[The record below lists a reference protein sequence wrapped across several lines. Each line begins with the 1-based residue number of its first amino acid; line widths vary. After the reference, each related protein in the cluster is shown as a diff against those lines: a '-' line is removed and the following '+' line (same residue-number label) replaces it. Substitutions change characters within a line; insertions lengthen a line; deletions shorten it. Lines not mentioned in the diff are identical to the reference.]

1 MSSYQHVR
9 DSVENLVEGIIE
21 EVYRRVRD
29 GKRLSTSQ
37 LFDLTMLRLTL
48 EILPYESDKL
58 RTEVIEE
65 LYNSYIKKPS
75 EAGMREWV
83 FQPSKDGLLRIL
95 TARRRG
101 LRVEDVIRD
110 GSAEEV
116 LSYIWLRSHRVL
128 YKDKS
133 GRLSVNKNISGRAI
147 REAKAIGVKDVI
159 KYLGEVP
166 SRYWPSVLTNDFLK
180 HVDDALLADLTRR
193 FAGYN
198 KSVDKRIMEEWSE
211 RALRGGLQ
219 LETLLS
225 AKKLDKGLSTRIR
238 GLNEEV
244 FRHLDFRELENE
256 PLATRWKTISSLY
269 RVEKFRTRLSELS
282 PITLAG
288 LTSLE
293 KLEGS
298 ARSKALLGL
307 ALRHYVDYMISGEQA
322 ERQLALYYAGKV
334 DASQIDYS
342 LRQLLE
348 SILGED
354 QRGFERVVS
363 KLFPDDAIELLS
375 MRVLDYASTK
385 GFNYEVIER
394 ALRLSCRI
402 FENAKKGSRV
412 GGRVRSSRG
421 RVDVRATVFNYS
433 RLNYRLSFKDV
444 LKRRTVTVLIDVS
457 GSMLRYSIWTLIAL
471 ASLIEVVDK
480 ILLFWDKVEVVK
492 PPARKTRPLVYK
504 FLEKLYTQK
513 FKGYTNISQAIRVV
527 KAKPTSRVVLIV
539 SDLQQTVRD
548 TEPWVEVSELIDR
561 GVRVVVITPPRH
573 DNEVLRKLKDAG
585 CETIIVKNP
594 SKLPILLKKR
604 LNIKI

>member
-9 DSVENLVEGIIE
+9 DSVEGLVEAVVE

-29 GKRLSTSQ
+29 GKRLPTSQ
-37 LFDLTMLRLTL
+37 LLDLTLLRLTL
-48 EILPYESDKL
+48 ELLPYESDNLK
-58 RTEVIEE
+58 REVVEE
-65 LYNSYIKKPS
+65 LYNSYVKKPG
-75 EAGMREWV
+75 EADIREWS

-95 TARRRG
+95 TAKRRG

-128 YKDKS
+128 YRDKS
-133 GRLSVNKNISGRAI
+133 GRLSVDKNISGRVI

-166 SRYWPSVLTNDFLK
+166 SKYWPSVLTSEFLK
-180 HVDDALLADLTRR
+180 HVDDSLLAELTRR

-211 RALRGGLQ
+211 RALRGGLR

-225 AKKLDKGLSTRIR
+225 ARRLDKDLSTRMP
-238 GLNEEV
+238 GLNKEV
-244 FRHLDFRELENE
+244 YQHLDLSELENE
-256 PLATRWKTISSLY
+256 PLPTRWKIVSSLY
-269 RVEKFRTRLSELS
+269 RVEKFRGRLSELS

-307 ALRHYVDYMISGEQA
+307 ALRHYVDYLVSGEQG
-322 ERQLALYYAGKV
+322 ERQLALYYAGRV
-334 DASQIDYS
+334 DASQLDHS
-342 LRQLLE
+342 LRRLLE

-375 MRVLDYASTK
+375 MRVLDYTSTK
-385 GFNYEVIER
+385 GFNYEVMER
-394 ALRLSCRI
+394 ALRLGCRI
-402 FENAKKGSRV
+402 FENAEKGSRV

-433 RLNYRLSFKDV
+433 RFNYRLSFKDV
-444 LKRRTVTVLIDVS
+444 LRKRSVTVLIDVS
-457 GSMLRYSIWTLIAL
+457 GSMLRYSIWALIAL
-471 ASLIEVVDK
+471 ASLIEVVDR

-513 FKGYTNISQAIRVV
+513 FRGYTNISQAIRAV

-539 SDLQQTVRD
+539 SDLKQTVRD
-548 TEPWVEVSELIDR
+548 TEPWVEVSELIER
-561 GVRVVVITPPRH
+561 GVRVIVVTPPRH
-573 DNEVLRKLKDAG
+573 DNEVLRRLRDVG